1 MDNDGIPCFIDFEAS
16 SLGPDSYP
24 VEVAFSLE
32 DGKVESYLI
41 DPSSISYWSDWD
53 SFAESVHKITQEQLR
68 RKGLQPSVVAE
79 IMNQRLR
86 GRVLYSDVH
95 EYDWVWCKKLFEAAG
110 ATPMFK
116 VSDAS
121 ILFCHKL
128 NDIHEPSLTQV
139 MTGIPLSDGQLS
151 SILNRY
157 SSQAWEI
164 LDCAPHRAAC
174 DVQHL
179 IEVWKLITAT
189 HSKNY

>member
-95 EYDWVWCKKLFEAAG
+95 EYDWVWCKKLFEAIG
-110 ATPMFK
+110 ASPTFII
-116 VSDAS
+116 SDAS
-121 ILFCHKL
+121 MLFNHKL
-128 NDIHEPSLTQV
+128 NVTHEPSLTEI
-139 MTGIPLSDGQLS
+139 MTDTPLTDEQLS
-151 SILNRY
+151 FILNRY
-157 SSQAWEI
+157 SVRAWRR

-179 IEVWKLITAT
+179 VEMWKLITAT
-189 HSKNY
+189 QSKSY